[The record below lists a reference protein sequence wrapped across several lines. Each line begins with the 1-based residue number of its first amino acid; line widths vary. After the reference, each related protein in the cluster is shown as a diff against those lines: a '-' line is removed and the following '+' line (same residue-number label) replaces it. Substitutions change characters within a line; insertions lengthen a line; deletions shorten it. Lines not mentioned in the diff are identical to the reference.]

1 MRFIGS
7 KESLIPFIT
16 ETTECLGIRGR
27 VFFDIFSGTTQVA
40 QRFKKMGYHIISNDN
55 LYFSYLLQRTYI
67 ENNVA
72 PLFLRLVSWLREKG
86 TYDDSKTGAQNV
98 IDFLNAADAIK
109 GYVFEN
115 YARDGKYQRMYFSN
129 ENAQKIDG
137 ILSLTDLWRQ
147 NALISE
153 MEEHILKTALIE
165 AIPFVSN
172 ISGTYGAYL
181 KHWDERAF
189 KPLTLTVPQFI
200 LSTKQHFCFQ
210 KDANELIRDFDT
222 DILYLDPPYNARQY
236 ISNYHVLETIARND
250 KAELKG
256 KTGLRKDACLY
267 KSKFS
272 QEKHC
277 VEALKDLIMA
287 ARAKYIFMSYNSE
300 GIIPEREIERIFK
313 KKGSNYRKFEK
324 SYRRFKSNS
333 QGKPKRAV
341 TEYIYF
347 VEVPGVKHYFV
358 DLEEQQGQPSR
369 AREQLPLIEL
379 TNGDSSTTSRRLGI
393 ERGESG
399 IYDIRNKLN
408 NLTGKEWVYRTN
420 SVEILDTNYDEASLL
435 EFMTEIL
442 ETKYS
447 TRGKESF
454 SHTLRARNPTPKPP
468 QLMKRLI
475 DFFTKESGW
484 VLDPFMGVGGTLLG
498 ASLINRNAVG
508 IELSQE
514 YVDIYKE
521 VCRRENL
528 KEQIAIVGDARDIDK
543 FPEVRGRVFD
553 LILTDPPYS
562 NMMTKRKTGEATKKG
577 GNTEPTPFTTY
588 KEDIGNEP
596 LPIFL
601 EELKTIISKSCDYLK
616 SKGYLLIFTKDFQ
629 PTKEYH
635 GMLHSDLVHK
645 LLEISYLRYKGCKIW
660 YDKTVNLYPYGYP
673 FAYVGN
679 QLHQFILIFRK
690 EGAKGEK

>member
-7 KESLIPFIT
+7 KESLIPFIS
-16 ETTECLGIRGR
+16 EVIEGIGISER

-40 QRFKKMGYHIISNDN
+40 QHFKKMGYHIISNDN

-67 ENNVA
+67 ENNVV
-72 PLFLRLVSWLREKG
+72 PLFLRLVLWLREKG
-86 TYDDSKTGAQNV
+86 SYDDSKIRAQNV
-98 IDFLNAADAIK
+98 IDFLNTADPIK

-115 YARDGKYQRMYFSN
+115 YARDGKYHRMYFSN

-137 ILSLTDLWRQ
+137 ILSLIELWQQ
-147 NALISE
+147 NDLISE
-153 MEEHILKTALIE
+153 MEENILKTALIE

-200 LSTKQHFCFQ
+200 LSTKQHYCFQ

-222 DILYLDPPYNARQY
+222 DMLYLDPPYNTRQY

-256 KTGLRKDACLY
+256 KTGLRKDDHLY

-272 QEKHC
+272 QEKYC
-277 VEALKDLIMA
+277 VEALEDLIMA
-287 ARAKYIFMSYNSE
+287 ARAKYILMSYNSE

-313 KKGSNYRKFEK
+313 KKGNNYKKFEK
-324 SYRRFKSNS
+324 SYRRFKSHS
-333 QGKPKRAV
+333 QGKPKEAV

-347 VEVPGVKHYFV
+347 VEVPGAKHYLV
-358 DLEEQQGQPSR
+358 NLEEQQGQPSR
-369 AREQLPLIEL
+369 VREQLPLLEL
-379 TNGDSSTTSRRLGI
+379 ISGDSSTTSRKLGT

-408 NLTGKEWVYRTN
+408 NLTGKEWVYRIN
-420 SVEILDTNYDEASLL
+420 SVEILDNDYDEARLL
-435 EFMTEIL
+435 EFMAEIL

-447 TRGKESF
+447 TKGKESF
-454 SHTLRARNPTPKPP
+454 SHVLRARNPAPKPP

-498 ASLINRNAVG
+498 VSLTNRNAVG

-543 FPEVRGRVFD
+543 FPDVTGRIFD

-562 NMMTKRKTGEATKKG
+562 NMMAKKKTGEAVKKG
-577 GNTEPTPFTTY
+577 GNTDATPFTKY

-601 EELKTIISKSCDYLK
+601 EELKTIIARSSRYLK
-616 SKGYLLIFTKDFQ
+616 NKGYLLVFTKDFQ
-629 PTKEYH
+629 PVDNYH
-635 GMLHSDLVHK
+635 GMLHFDIVKK
-645 LLEISYLRYKGCKIW
+645 LSEIPQLKFKGYKIW

-673 FAYVGN
+673 FAYVSN

-690 EGAKGEK
+690 EG